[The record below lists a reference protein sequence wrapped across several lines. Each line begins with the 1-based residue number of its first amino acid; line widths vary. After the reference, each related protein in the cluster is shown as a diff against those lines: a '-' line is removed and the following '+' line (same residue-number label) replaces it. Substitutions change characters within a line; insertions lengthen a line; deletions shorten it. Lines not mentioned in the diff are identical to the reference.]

1 MAKIIAFANQKGG
14 VAKTTSCHNIATAK
28 AMEGKRVL
36 MVDLDPQASL
46 SIMCGVEPYDEEL
59 EGHSIN
65 DIFAKDRKIDVSKC
79 IFNVAA
85 SGMENMYIIPAN
97 IDLSKMALELVSRY
111 NREKI
116 LKAALRKIE
125 QEFDYIFIDCP
136 PELGMLSLNGMCAAD
151 SIIIPVKAEYV
162 SYRGLDALMDTIED
176 IQEPDNELNP
186 ELKVEGVIITMYEK
200 MVKDQKDIAELI
212 QDKMHVLGMVKK
224 SADTYR
230 TVLDGKAA
238 VQTQRNSDVANS
250 YLQIAQYI

>member
-28 AMEGKRVL
+28 AMEGKKVL

-46 SIMCGVEPYDEEL
+46 SIMCGVEPYDDFL

-65 DIFAKDRKIDVSKC
+65 DIFVKDKKSDIHEC
-79 IFNVAA
+79 IFKVAA
-85 SGMENMYIIPAN
+85 SGMENMYLIPAN

-116 LKAALRKIE
+116 LKAALRKVE
-125 QEFDYIFIDCP
+125 NEFDYIFIDCP

-162 SYRGLDALMDTIED
+162 SYRGLDALMDTISD

-186 ELKVEGVIITMYEK
+186 ELQVEGVVITMYEK
-200 MVKDQKDIAELI
+200 MVNDQKDIAELV
-212 QDKMHVLGMVKK
+212 QDKMHVLGTVKK

-230 TVLDGKAA
+230 SVLDGKAV
-238 VQTQRNSDVANS
+238 VQTQKNSDVAMS
-250 YLQIAQYI
+250 YLQIASYI